1 METALRQKTVVKPG
15 GLIEVR
21 SSELP
26 VGATA
31 EVIIILE
38 TTDTDRDQSLGWPAG
53 FFKRFAGSLPDFPD
67 IDSEGRYEVREKLS

>member
-15 GLIEVR
+15 GLIEIR

-38 TTDTDRDQSLGWPAG
+38 TIAADRDQSLGWPAG
-53 FFKRFAGSLPDFPD
+53 FFERFAGSLPDFPD
-67 IDSEGRYEVREKLS
+67 IDSEGGYEVREKLS

>member
-15 GLIEVR
+15 GLIEIR

-31 EVIIILE
+31 EVIVLVK
-38 TTDTDRDQSLGWPAG
+38 TTVSDRGESLGWPAG
-53 FFKRFAGSLPDFPD
+53 FFERFAGSLPDFPD
-67 IDSEGRYEVREKLS
+67 IDFEGSYEVREKLS